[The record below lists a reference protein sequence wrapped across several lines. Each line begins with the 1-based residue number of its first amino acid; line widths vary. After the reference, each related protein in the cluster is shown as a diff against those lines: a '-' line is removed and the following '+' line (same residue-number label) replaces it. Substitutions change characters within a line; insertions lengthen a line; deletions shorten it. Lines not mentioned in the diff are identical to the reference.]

1 MSKKLLESKKLLGMT
16 AGAAAG
22 LALYALKIEPLLVE
36 VTHTELF
43 LPRLPAAWDGLSVLF
58 LSDPHVWEFGERER
72 RVVALCAELEKPDLI
87 VWGGDFLG
95 NSRGVVPAVRLVT
108 EIAQLFPETPAFAI
122 WGNAEHKIRKERRAW
137 LEALL
142 AEVGVC
148 TLTNESLPLTLR
160 GATITLAGC
169 DDPYYGHADLD
180 ATFAELTPGRFT
192 LLLAHS
198 PQVAALAAR
207 AGVDLMLSG
216 HTHGGQVRFPLLG
229 PWKTQNPLS
238 RLLDCGTF
246 TPTRLTKI
254 LGYDPGGELT
264 TYISRGIS
272 LAFVPYL
279 PWLAPRFNCRP
290 EVARLTLRIG
300 FPLSPQPQPSPVIG
314 RG

>member
-1 MSKKLLESKKLLGMT
+1 MSKKLL
-16 AGAAAG
+16 GAATGLASAG
-22 LALYALKIEPLLVE
+22 LAAYALKVEPLLVE
-36 VTHTELF
+36 VTHPTLF
-43 LPRLPAAWDGLSVLF
+43 LPRLPAAWDGLSILF

-72 RVVALCAELEKPDLI
+72 RVVEACAGLDVPELI

-95 NSRGVVPAVRLVT
+95 NSRGVVPAVRLVA
-108 EIAQLFPETPAFAI
+108 EIAALFPETPSFAI
-122 WGNAEHKIRKERRAW
+122 WGNAEHKIRQERRAW

-160 GATITLAGC
+160 GETVILAGC

-180 ATFAELTPGRFT
+180 ATFAALTPEHFT
-192 LLLAHS
+192 IFLAHS

-229 PWKTQNPLS
+229 PLKTQNPLS
-238 RLLDCGTF
+238 RLLDSGTF
-246 TPTRLTKI
+246 THAQLTKV
-254 LGYDPGGELT
+254 LGYDPGGNLT
-264 TYISRGIS
+264 SYLSRGIG
-272 LAFVPYL
+272 LAFIQGL

-290 EVARLTLRIG
+290 EVARLTLRT
-300 FPLSPQPQPSPVIG
+300 SPIP
-314 RG
+314 